1 MEVVA
6 ITTSRGVF
14 ALKKLVTQGQLVDR
28 LVGRE
33 RESENNA
40 HYSLPK
46 GSPIRLSVAKEGFPK
61 KHCANIRATVLWKV
75 CFLKK

>member
-1 MEVVA
+1 MA

-40 HYSLPK
+40 LYSIPT
-46 GSPIRLSVAKEGFPK
+46 GSPIRLTVAKERFPK
-61 KHCANIRATVLWKV
+61 KHCADIRATFLWKEY
-75 CFLKK
+75 FLKQ